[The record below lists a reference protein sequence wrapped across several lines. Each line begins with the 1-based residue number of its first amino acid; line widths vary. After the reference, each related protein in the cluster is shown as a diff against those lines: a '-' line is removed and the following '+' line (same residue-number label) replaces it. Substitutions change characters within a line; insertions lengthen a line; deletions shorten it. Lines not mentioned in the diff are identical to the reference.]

1 MQGTAADSGKHA
13 LSVIEGAGR
22 SLATKGRGVWGE
34 GARQG
39 TAGWDSGKH
48 ALSVV
53 EGAVRS
59 GRRKGEGF
67 GERGRRTVKGV
78 GIYRPGWW
86 SKVVQKSIFYCHFF
100 ECVSR

>member
-1 MQGTAADSGKHA
+1 M
-13 LSVIEGAGR
+13 
-22 SLATKGRGVWGE
+22 
-34 GARQG
+34 
-39 TAGWDSGKH
+39 
-48 ALSVV
+48 V

-67 GERGRRTVKGV
+67 GERGRARLKGV

-100 ECVSR
+100 ECLSRWVWQAFFMYFLRFEVHWEVLV